1 MDAESEK
8 LKENERRVS
17 AAASARERTPG
28 TEGIWTFVFIDM
40 LVFLLIFFV
49 FMTERLGHYELYKV
63 SQTNLNAVFGFA
75 NTLILLTSSWMV
87 VEAIHA
93 AKLRQPTRVSL
104 RLGFALALGLMFCV
118 SKLVEYTLKIESGIG
133 IVTNPFYTFYFFI
146 TFIHFLHVLAGM
158 LFLLS
163 FARSSRNCLASDRYV
178 VGLENVGLFWHYV
191 DVLWIFIFPM
201 LYLI

>member
-1 MDAESEK
+1 M
-8 LKENERRVS
+8 S
-17 AAASARERTPG
+17 AATAARERTPG

-49 FMTERLGHYELYKV
+49 FMTERLANFEQYKA
-63 SQTNLNAVFGFA
+63 SQASLNAVFGFV
-75 NTLILLTSSWMV
+75 NTLVLLTSSWMV
-87 VEAIHA
+87 VEAIHS

-104 RLGFALALGLMFCV
+104 RLGFALGLGLLFCI
-118 SKLVEYTLKIESGIG
+118 SKLVEYTLKIEGGIS
-133 IVTNPFYTFYFFI
+133 VTTNPFFTFYFFI

-163 FARSSRNCLASDRYV
+163 FARSSRNCLGSDKYV
-178 VGLENVGLFWHYV
+178 TGLENVGLFWHYV

>member
-1 MDAESEK
+1 MNGTATVG
-8 LKENERRVS
+8 ER
-17 AAASARERTPG
+17 APG

-49 FMTERLGHYELYKV
+49 FMTERLGHYALYEA
-63 SQTNLNAVFGFA
+63 SQPRLDVLFGFA
-75 NTLILLTSSWMV
+75 NALILLTSSWMV
-87 VEAIHA
+87 VEALRA
-93 AKLRQPTRVSL
+93 ARSRRPAQVSR
-104 RLGFALALGLMFCV
+104 RLAVAIALGLLF
-118 SKLVEYTLKIESGIG
+118 SANKILEYGLKIDGGIS
-133 IVTNPFYTFYFFI
+133 VTTNPFFTFYFFI

-163 FARSSRNCLASDRYV
+163 FARSSRNCLGSEKYV